1 MHQNK
6 VLLYAYAT
14 YGPSWDIRNRDDG
27 AAVELITLIGAC
39 SHTFGLA
46 CIMLLHEV
54 SRLTWRQRL
63 WSPTDFLC
71 PPPPPF
77 PSLRIIHLLCTKS
90 VAIPLPLFVFS
101 DVASLHSSPQ
111 FASALTEARWKQIVA
126 PPHLPSCLRQLLP
139 RLFRE
144 FAN

>member
-1 MHQNK
+1 MHKKK
-6 VLLYAYAT
+6 VLPYCCAACSAT
-14 YGPSWDIRNRDDG
+14 LSNRDDG
-27 AAVELITLIGAC
+27 PDVELITLIGAC
-39 SHTFGLA
+39 SHTFGLT
-46 CIMLLHEV
+46 CMMLLHEV
-54 SRLTWRQRL
+54 SRLTSRQRL

-77 PSLRIIHLLCTKS
+77 PSPRIIHILCTKS
-90 VAIPLPLFVFS
+90 VAIPLPVFVFS
-101 DVASLHSSPQ
+101 DVASLHSSPR

-126 PPHLPSCLRQLLP
+126 PPHLPSSLRQLLP